1 MDFPAARATDDSS
14 CESAGHVVNL
24 SAPIAFNE
32 ILASFLS
39 DLSD

>member
-1 MDFPAARATDDSS
+1 MDFSAARATGDSS
-14 CESAGHVVNL
+14 SERTGHVVNL